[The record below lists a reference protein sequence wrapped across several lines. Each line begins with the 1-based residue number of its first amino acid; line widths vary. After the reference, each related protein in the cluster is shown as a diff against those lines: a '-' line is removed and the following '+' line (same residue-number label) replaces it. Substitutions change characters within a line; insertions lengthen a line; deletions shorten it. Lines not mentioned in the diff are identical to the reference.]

1 MDAKLCF
8 HCLHLALFVF
18 CEMLSRFFFLISIFL
33 HPFGLLFV
41 LRSSSLLL
49 SAVLADDKGDPP
61 PIVSRSVLQLQKSIY
76 VVLEYD
82 ALTMKFGVN

>member
-18 CEMLSRFFFLISIFL
+18 CEMLSRFFFLSIFL
-33 HPFGLLFV
+33 HPLCLLFV

-49 SAVLADDKGDPP
+49 SAVLADDKGDPS